1 MAQNVSVTYQEMEDA
16 AKRLRDG
23 QTEIEG
29 KLEELKKLV
38 DSLVNGG
45 YVTDASSK
53 AFDTSYGEF
62 NDGTRKTI
70 EGLSGM
76 GEYLTQAAKTFR
88 EADEQLAQALNR

>member
-1 MAQNVSVTYQEMEDA
+1 MPNNVSVTYQDMEDA
-16 AKRLRDG
+16 AKQLRDG

-29 KLEELKKLV
+29 KLEQLKKQV

-53 AFDTSYGEF
+53 AFDTSYTEF

-70 EGLSGM
+70 EGLTGM
-76 GEYLTQAAKTFR
+76 GEYLTQAAKTFK
-88 EADEQLAQALNR
+88 EADEQLASALNK

>member
-1 MAQNVSVTYQEMEDA
+1 MAQNVNVTYQEMEDA

-45 YVTDASSK
+45 YVTDASK
-53 AFDTSYGEF
+53 AFDTSSGEF
-62 NDGTRKTI
+62 NDRTRKTI